1 MIDITKPYYLVLIH
15 DPAIDQEK
23 FKRNQYLESRDPSL
37 VVEKPGMRALRWHF
51 RPLSKAIVQILDA
64 GWTSEQARNVM
75 TFKLALMAI
84 ESRANRATPDFDT
97 INFGNEKREIISNG
111 FFESVWN
118 RFGLETITT
127 LGRIVY
133 ELECSARVANPFDS
147 DLSLLVGQ
155 VQKTSN
161 T

>member
-1 MIDITKPYYLVLIH
+1 VTVTDRYAIEKYSHVMHIVSEVRGRLKPRAS
-15 DPAIDQEK
+15 AIDV
-23 FKRNQYLESRDPSL
+23 L
-37 VVEKPGMRALRWHF
+37 
-51 RPLSKAIVQILDA
+51 
-64 GWTSEQARNVM
+64 
-75 TFKLALMAI
+75 
-84 ESRANRATPDFDT
+84 RANRATPDFDT